1 MRFGPHHALLALA
14 LVALTSGQVSAQ
26 GENGS
31 PEYQLIEEWTGT
43 ISAPSPPPA
52 EPAIF
57 TVVSLG
63 ATVIA
68 LGVCGFLR
76 YARDR
81 RGNGVIMGGAAA
93 VAVVTTVAYLL
104 LFA

>member
-1 MRFGPHHALLALA
+1 MRFGPCCALLALA
-14 LVALTSGQVSAQ
+14 LVALTCGQVSAQ
-26 GENGS
+26 GDNDS
-31 PEYQLIEEWTGT
+31 PEYRLIESWTVT
-43 ISAPSPPPA
+43 TNPPLPPPA

-81 RGNGVIMGGAAA
+81 RGKGVIVGGAVA
-93 VAVVTTVAYLL
+93 VAVVTTATYLL